1 VSGSTEFR
9 KDRGLGQTT
18 SFEETAVPY
27 MNVCYDA
34 ALRLTADP
42 ASAQDLTQETFLRAW
57 RAFASF
63 EPGTNGKAWRLR
75 IQYNLFCTEY
85 RRWRR
90 MPLVPL
96 DGRDGEPALEVPSGE
111 PGPEEQAVR
120 MADQRAVRNAVAQ
133 LPEEFRVTVTLV
145 DIHGLTCAEAAKT
158 LGVPRGTV
166 LSRLHRARR
175 RLEAILLRELG
186 RVRVDDL

>member
-9 KDRGLGQTT
+9 EDRGLGLAT
-18 SFEETAVPY
+18 SFEETAVPF
-27 MNVCYDA
+27 MNACYDA
-34 ALRLTADP
+34 ALRLTTDP

-57 RAFASF
+57 RAFDSF
-63 EPGTNGKAWRLR
+63 EPGTNCKAWLLR

-96 DGRDGEPALEVPSGE
+96 DGREGEPALEVPSGE

-120 MADQRAVRNAVAQ
+120 AADQRAVRLAVAQ
-133 LPEEFRVTVTLV
+133 LPEEFRLTVSLV
-145 DIHGLTCAEAAKT
+145 DIHGLTCAEAAGV

-186 RVRVDDL
+186 RVRADDL

>member
-18 SFEETAVPY
+18 SFEETAVPH
-27 MNVCYDA
+27 MNACYDA

-42 ASAQDLTQETFLRAW
+42 TSAQAW

-63 EPGTNGKAWRLR
+63 EPGTNCKAWLLR

-90 MPLVPL
+90 MPLIPL
-96 DGRDGEPALEVPSGE
+96 EGREGEPALEVPSGE
-111 PGPEEQAVR
+111 PGPEEVAVR
-120 MADQRAVRNAVAQ
+120 MADQQAVRHAVSQ

-145 DIHGLTCAEAAKT
+145 DIHGLTCAEAAT
-158 LGVPRGTV
+158 ALGVPRGTV

-175 RLEAILLRELG
+175 RLEAMLLRELG
-186 RVRVDDL
+186 RVRADDL

>member
-1 VSGSTEFR
+1 
-9 KDRGLGQTT
+9 
-18 SFEETAVPY
+18 
-27 MNVCYDA
+27 MNACYDA
-34 ALRLTADP
+34 ALRLTTDP

-57 RAFASF
+57 RAFDSF
-63 EPGTNGKAWRLR
+63 EPGSNCKAWLLR

-96 DGRDGEPALEVPSGE
+96 DGREGEPALEVPSGE

-120 MADQRAVRNAVAQ
+120 AADQRAVRLAVAQ
-133 LPEEFRVTVTLV
+133 LPEEFRLTVSLV
-145 DIHGLTCAEAAKT
+145 DIQGLTCAEAAGV

-186 RVRVDDL
+186 RVRADDL